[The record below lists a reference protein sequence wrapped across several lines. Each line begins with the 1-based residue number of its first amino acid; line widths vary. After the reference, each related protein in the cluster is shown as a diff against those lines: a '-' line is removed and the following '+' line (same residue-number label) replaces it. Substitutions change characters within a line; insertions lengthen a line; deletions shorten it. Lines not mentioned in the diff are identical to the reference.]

1 MRIGISVYPLFNKK
15 GADKKIDGIG
25 NYTSCLI
32 KNLQTQSNVE
42 VVQFYINSLQDT
54 CKIFT
59 GSQNMC
65 IQPCLYF
72 QDILPINFFKNLE
85 KQVDLF
91 HSTDYRIPKLK
102 KTPLIATIY
111 DAIPLKEEEFAN
123 QRLLSLKNYLLKKH
137 VKRADHIISI
147 SNAMLED
154 IVNHWKVDPKKI
166 SIIHCGIDAIWFSN
180 ISMEQKKQV
189 LDKYNIKKKFLLT
202 VGTLQPR
209 KNLDR
214 VLLAYQSLP
223 KDILS
228 EYQLVIVGKRG
239 WECSELIK
247 KILFLEKQGL
257 IKWLEFIP
265 FNDLR
270 ALYQSSTSLVF
281 PSLSEGFGLPI
292 IEGFAS
298 KTPVITSNIPSI
310 LEVAGNAAYFVNP
323 TSVEEIQY
331 AISSLINNTG
341 LVKNLIEKGS
351 DRAKLFTMEEMG
363 NKTMLVYKQFI

>member
-1 MRIGISVYPLFNKK
+1 
-15 GADKKIDGIG
+15 
-25 NYTSCLI
+25 
-32 KNLQTQSNVE
+32 
-42 VVQFYINSLQDT
+42 
-54 CKIFT
+54 
-59 GSQNMC
+59 
-65 IQPCLYF
+65 
-72 QDILPINFFKNLE
+72 
-85 KQVDLF
+85 
-91 HSTDYRIPKLK
+91 
-102 KTPLIATIY
+102 
-111 DAIPLKEEEFAN
+111 
-123 QRLLSLKNYLLKKH
+123 
-137 VKRADHIISI
+137 
-147 SNAMLED
+147 
-154 IVNHWKVDPKKI
+154 
-166 SIIHCGIDAIWFSN
+166 
-180 ISMEQKKQV
+180 MEQKKQV